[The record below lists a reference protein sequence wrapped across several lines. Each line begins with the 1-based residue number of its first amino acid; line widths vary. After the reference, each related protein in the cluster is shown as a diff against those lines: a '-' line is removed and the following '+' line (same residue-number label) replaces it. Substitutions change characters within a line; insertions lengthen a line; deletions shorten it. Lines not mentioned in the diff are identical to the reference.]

1 MTKGL
6 LYYANL
12 CTQVRLHG
20 ARQSKDRSRLE
31 EKQPD
36 CSNKSLVFLCVC
48 VCVCVYVCVCVCVC
62 VCMYLCMCV
71 CVHLCACIIHKENL
85 KYV

>member
-36 CSNKSLVFLCVC
+36 CSNKSLVFFGMCVHEC
-48 VCVCVYVCVCVCVC
+48 VHVSLY
-62 VCMYLCMCV
+62 V